1 MRVASQPG
9 SLSSIGFYITS
20 THVALVASAVLVP
33 AVVYGTN
40 SDWQGTESSLAL
52 TIMVGVLGAF
62 SLFTEAYP
70 EHRISRL
77 WRRAPVMTA
86 WSVLLVISM
95 ILLLLLTPADVSTF
109 APMVLPL
116 ALVLRAIAAGSFWFG
131 SLRVIGATILCVLAA
146 GIIRGAEVT
155 EVAGADLTIA
165 AGAVLAFA
173 VLGQDAVYALAV
185 EVDDLR
191 TTEAEHAVRQER
203 QRFAGDLHDIQGQHL
218 QLLAVEAH
226 LVERLIDSGR
236 TDDARDHAGKIA
248 SIAATAVDEMRGVV
262 HGYRAVTVK
271 EEMANAVRVLE
282 AAGITVAA
290 NVTIP
295 PGVSDENDRL
305 LGLTVRE
312 GITNLLRHTRTQ
324 SCRLIVASEQ
334 REGCAG
340 VGLELS
346 DSGPRI
352 SSEHTVG
359 NGIAELTRRYHQ
371 AGGALGLSTTAVGGS
386 TLKSWLPVVD
396 EKDISS
402 G

>member
-1 MRVASQPG
+1 MVAASRPASFSG
-9 SLSSIGFYITS
+9 IGFYITS

-40 SDWQGTESSLAL
+40 SDWQNTESSIAATIVVGILGALAL
-52 TIMVGVLGAF
+52 L
-62 SLFTEAYP
+62 TEAYP
-70 EHRISRL
+70 EHRLSRP
-77 WRRAPVMTA
+77 WRRVPVMA
-86 WSVLLVISM
+86 VWSVFLVISM
-95 ILLLLLTPADVSTF
+95 ILLLLLAPADVSTF
-109 APMVLPL
+109 APTVLPL
-116 ALVLRAIAAGSFWFG
+116 ALTFRAIAAGSFWFG
-131 SLRVIGATILCVLAA
+131 SLRVVGATILCVLVT
-146 GIIRGAEVT
+146 GIMRGAEVT
-155 EVAGADLTIA
+155 EAAGTDLTIA

-173 VLGQDAVYALAV
+173 VLGQDTVYALAV

-248 SIAATAVDEMRGVV
+248 AIAATAVEEMRGVV
-262 HGYRAVTVK
+262 HGYRTVTVK

-282 AAGITVAA
+282 AAGITVDAH
-290 NVTIP
+290 VVIP
-295 PGVSDENDRL
+295 PGISDDNDRL
-305 LGLTVRE
+305 LGLTIRE
-312 GITNLLRHTRTQ
+312 GITNLLRHTRSQ

-346 DSGPRI
+346 DSGPRV

-359 NGIAELTRRYHQ
+359 NGISELTRRYHQ
-371 AGGALGLSTTAVGGS
+371 AGGVLRLSTTAAGGS
-386 TLKSWLPVVD
+386 ALGSWLPMMD
-396 EKDISS
+396 EREVSS